1 MRLKRAVLLTMSIS
15 MALQGCAAAL
25 IPVAAGGMLVKSRI
39 DGANRARQAEAS
51 VGNTAPPIVIVGDA
65 NDPKMTAEIPAQPAI
80 ASAADNV
87 SEERMA
93 NNEVATENAPEALP
107 IPELPSPDGPIRGS
121 VASAKLPDHPYADF
135 AKYALEQAD
144 KRDAREIGRSAVLV
158 EKVSLAFP
166 KMIECSIKPLAV
178 IIDVD
183 ADRNTTWDAKSYAA
197 SLAEVAELLRA
208 RDIRLIWFTDGTQN
222 ELPEILGPLR
232 SGAFPAVKSD
242 DLISFGAKKGKRK
255 QERRWKLADDYCVV
269 AVAGDTKSD
278 FDELYDYLRDQ
289 SFAIRLDAFWN
300 RGWFLLPPPSAVI
313 GNSNLALPASGD
325 EPK

>member
-1 MRLKRAVLLTMSIS
+1 MRISLLVLTIAV
-15 MALQGCAAAL
+15 AACLQGCAAAL

-51 VGNTAPPIVIVGDA
+51 VGNTPPPIVIVGDA

-87 SEERMA
+87 PEERMA
-93 NNEVATENAPEALP
+93 NNEVVTETALEVLP
-107 IPELPSPDGPIRGS
+107 IPELPSPETPIS
-121 VASAKLPDHPYADF
+121 NLPTSTKLPDHPYADF
-135 AKYALEQAD
+135 VKYALEQAD
-144 KRDAREIGRSAVLV
+144 KRDAREIGRSAILV

-166 KMIECSIKPLAV
+166 KMIECSIRPLAV

-183 ADRNTTWDAKSYAA
+183 ANGNTTWDTKSYAA

-255 QERRWKLADDYCVV
+255 QERRWKLADNYCVV

-300 RGWFLLPPPSAVI
+300 RGWFLLPPPVNVANANI
-313 GNSNLALPASGD
+313 IDATQNMDTPQ
-325 EPK
+325 

>member
-1 MRLKRAVLLTMSIS
+1 MRLKRVVLLTMSMS
-15 MALQGCAAAL
+15 MLLQGCVAAL
-25 IPVAAGGMLVKSRI
+25 IPVAAGGVLVKSRI

-51 VGNTAPPIVIVGDA
+51 MGNTAPPIVIVGDA

-80 ASAADNV
+80 ASASD
-87 SEERMA
+87 
-93 NNEVATENAPEALP
+93 TAPEALP
-107 IPELPSPDGPIRGS
+107 IPELPSPDGLITGS
-121 VASAKLPDHPYADF
+121 VASTKLPDHPYADF
-135 AKYALEQAD
+135 AKYALAQAD

-183 ADRNTTWDAKSYAA
+183 ADRNITWDAKPYAA

-300 RGWFLLPPPSAVI
+300 RGWFLLPPPV
-313 GNSNLALPASGD
+313 NVSNANIIDATLNTDTPQ
-325 EPK
+325 

>member
-1 MRLKRAVLLTMSIS
+1 MRLKLAVLLTLSMS
-15 MALQGCAAAL
+15 MLLQGCAAAL

-39 DGANRARQAEAS
+39 DGAKRTRQAEAS

-65 NDPKMTAEIPAQPAI
+65 NDPKMTAEIPAQPVI
-80 ASAADNV
+80 ASASD
-87 SEERMA
+87 S
-93 NNEVATENAPEALP
+93 APEVLP
-107 IPELPSPDGPIRGS
+107 IPELPSPDGPISDAPNPGS
-121 VASAKLPDHPYADF
+121 STSAKLPDHPYADF
-135 AKYALEQAD
+135 AKYALAQAD

-183 ADRNTTWDAKSYAA
+183 ADRNTTWDAKSYTA

-300 RGWFLLPPPSAVI
+300 RGWFLLPPPVNVAN
-313 GNSNLALPASGD
+313 GNLMNTTQNMDTPQ
-325 EPK
+325 